1 MQSAYNKNACK
12 NVLQSIFF
20 IQSVHQQHSTGW
32 HVKTNVWFLWHQ
44 SKASRHFAQPSLSR
58 LGEKKPTQKRA
69 DKLKKTKKTNYGKI
83 ILQTTQPKYFK

>member
-1 MQSAYNKNACK
+1 MLAKMSCSQFSTSN
-12 NVLQSIFF
+12 LSINS
-20 IQSVHQQHSTGW
+20 ISTGW